1 MTSSL
6 STNTYYNQTNLCIH
20 LQKMKPS
27 FFTNLPSEII
37 PNILSRLSVRSI
49 AISKCVCKAWRNLL
63 VTDDFIDSHLSKSAP
78 SLAVMMSMPDAYRC
92 KVFELE
98 DELDLRHGYGP
109 LTEFDFPDEATIEG
123 SANGLLFLHNL
134 DADFDIF
141 YVCNPAT
148 REFCELL
155 SLPQGI
161 AYGFG
166 ASKITGQHKV
176 VCISPKL
183 DCHVYTLGTGSWRRV
198 EATTASFDYSY
209 SIFGTFVNGNLHWI
223 VSSDSNDTERI
234 CCFDVENECF
244 STFPAPPP
252 LRDCR
257 LDSRRR
263 LFALRDCL
271 CFCDES
277 CYNEIA
283 IWLMKET
290 WCMDR
295 VIRVTP
301 YYGMYGFA
309 YVQPIEVFGNGDIL
323 MLCDAK
329 IFMYYTNKTQTARE
343 IGAFFG
349 AKKNCITSTML
360 LTPTL
365 VSLKSLGMKNVISF

>member
-1 MTSSL
+1 
-6 STNTYYNQTNLCIH
+6 
-20 LQKMKPS
+20 MKPC

-49 AISKCVCKAWRNLL
+49 AISKCVCKAWLNLL

-78 SLAVMMSMPDAYRC
+78 SLA
-92 KVFELE
+92 
-98 DELDLRHGYGP
+98 
-109 LTEFDFPDEATIEG
+109 FDFPDAATIEG

-183 DCHVYTLGTGSWRRV
+183 DCHVYTLGTGPWRRV
-198 EATTASFDYSY
+198 EAVTTSFDYSY
-209 SIFGTFVNGNLHWI
+209 SIFGTYVNGNLHWI
-223 VSSDSNDTERI
+223 VSSDSNDTEWI

-263 LFALRDCL
+263 LFAFRDCV

-301 YYGMYGFA
+301 YYGMY
-309 YVQPIEVFGNGDIL
+309 VQPIEVIGNGDIL

-329 IFMYYTNKTQTARE
+329 IFMYYSNKTQTARE
-343 IGAFFG
+343 IGAFFD
-349 AKKNCITSTML
+349 AKNCTTYAML
-360 LTPTL
+360 LNPTL